1 MEKIITRVVIVHK
14 SNVFTVYPN
23 TCKSHQHKR
32 CIQRQKQRHTKKQTT
47 STSTRNDNDSEGDIK
62 TTLANNRF
70 AKKKMCTYTERSETK
85 GERNR
90 TKQMK
95 KKKNTSEK
103 EQKNV
108 QQMHSK
114 S

>member
-1 MEKIITRVVIVHK
+1 MCLQYIQIHANRISTKG
-14 SNVFTVYPN
+14 VYN
-23 TCKSHQHKR
+23 GKNNDT
-32 CIQRQKQRHTKKQTT
+32 QKKETT

-70 AKKKMCTYTERSETK
+70 AKKKMCTYTESSETK

-95 KKKNTSEK
+95 KKKNASE
-103 EQKNV
+103 
-108 QQMHSK
+108 QMHSK